1 MTDTKRTPRVL
12 CISGSPRRHGNSER
26 LLDALIEGVEAAG
39 GEAVKLVV
47 RDAGIG
53 VCVGCQGCH
62 ERGACVRKDGMD
74 NVYRQLDSA
83 DAIAVASPVY
93 FATVP
98 AVLKTLLD
106 RCQPYWARRYVLGQP
121 RPAHKRPG
129 AILIVGGGDDPFGA
143 GCALTPV
150 QSVFGVLS
158 VGADHI
164 IEVIG
169 PDEPEDILGRPAALS
184 EARAAGDS
192 LVESVRSQL

>member
-1 MTDTKRTPRVL
+1 MTAEKSAPRVL

-39 GEAVKLVV
+39 GVAVKLVV

-62 ERGACVRKDGMD
+62 EQGACVRSDGMSE
-74 NVYRQLDSA
+74 VYRQLDAA
-83 DAIAVASPVY
+83 DAVAVASPVF

-121 RPAHKRPG
+121 RPARKRPG

-143 GCALTPV
+143 GCALAPV

-158 VGADHI
+158 VAADHV

-169 PDEPEDILGRPAALS
+169 PDEPGDILGRPASLN
-184 EARAAGDS
+184 EARAAGQS
-192 LVESVRSQL
+192 LVESVRNLL